1 MTVRKRGK
9 TWWYDFGNHK
19 YRASIREARTKY
31 EAEQAEIKL
40 KRDVFGG
47 KYGKQF
53 GTMLLAK
60 FVGDPDTANDQFG
73 EGTFLD
79 WAKNNKRSWKHDRF
93 RVRPWL
99 RAFAGKTLGEITPGA
114 IEKFK
119 SARLHTVT
127 KRKTTRS
134 PASVK
139 HEIDVLSRIFSLAV
153 TWGLAGF
160 KPLQSG

>member
-1 MTVRKRGK
+1 MTVKKRGNE
-9 TWWYDFGNHK
+9 WWYDFGNHK
-19 YRASIREARTKY
+19 YRGPIPEARTKY

-40 KRDVFGG
+40 KRDVFDG

-53 GTMLLAK
+53 GTMSFAK
-60 FVGDPDTANDQFG
+60 FVGDPLAANDQFG
-73 EGTFLD
+73 EDTFLD
-79 WAKNNKRSWKHDRF
+79 WAKNNKCSWKHDRF
-93 RVRPWL
+93 RVRPLL

-127 KRKTTRS
+127 KRKTKRS

-153 TWGLAGF
+153 T
-160 KPLQSG
+160 